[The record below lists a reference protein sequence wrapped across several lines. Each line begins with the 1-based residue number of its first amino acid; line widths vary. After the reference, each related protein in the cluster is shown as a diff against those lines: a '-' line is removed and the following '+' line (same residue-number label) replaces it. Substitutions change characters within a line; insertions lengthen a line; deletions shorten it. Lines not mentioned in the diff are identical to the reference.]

1 MTPQELISQMDPYY
15 ALFGEFFAFANRLQT
30 AGDTFYEE
38 ITCKQFFLAICM
50 SLFTD
55 EEPTPKQLAE
65 VMGCSHQNVK
75 VILDKM
81 EKKGFV
87 KITQDKTDKRKLRIS
102 LTKKMAEIGM
112 QRKADQ
118 EQFMTALYDGISP
131 EKAKETLETLLQI
144 EENLKKIT
152 DARGAIL

>member
-1 MTPQELISQMDPYY
+1 MTPQELITQMDPYY

-55 EEPTPKQLAE
+55 EAPTAKQLAE

-75 VILDKM
+75 VILEKM

-87 KITQDKTDKRKLRIS
+87 TITQDKNDKRKLRIS
-102 LTKKMAEIGM
+102 LTKKMAEVGIKS
-112 QRKADQ
+112 RKDQ
-118 EQFMTALYDGISP
+118 EKFMAGLYDGITP
-131 EKAKETLETLLQI
+131 EKAKETLETILHI

-152 DARGAIL
+152 DARGGVK